1 MIEELLK
8 EHLQYDPDNGKLL
21 WLKPYDRY
29 SRVKAGDIAGTTWN
43 NYVRVKFLGKSYS
56 AHRLAWF
63 LYYNAW
69 PKLHLDH
76 INGDSTDNRI
86 VNLREC
92 THQQNHGNRKKQA
105 NLSGFK
111 GVSKKDNKW
120 QARVCFNFK
129 RHYLGLFNT
138 AEEAAKAYDEKAK
151 ELHGEFARLNF

>member
-1 MIEELLK
+1 MNEELLK
-8 EHLQYDPDNGKLL
+8 EHLQYNSESGELL
-21 WLKPYDRY
+21 WLKPYNRY
-29 SRVKAGDIAGTTWN
+29 SRVKTGDVAGTKWN
-43 NYVRVKFLGKSYS
+43 GYIRVKFLGKSYG

-63 LYYNAW
+63 LHFGTW

-92 THQQNHGNRKKQA
+92 THQQNHGNRKIQS

-111 GVSKKDNKW
+111 GVSKKDGKW

-138 AEEAAKAYDEKAK
+138 AEEAAKAYDAKAK